1 MLTKNNENKVLNNN
15 HICTLLLITIAI
27 PLSMSLWIINLI
39 YSKLMNN
46 TESLDGKYN
55 QIKTIIKC

>member
-55 QIKTIIKC
+55 